1 MKLTKTF
8 EKFTKQHGLQVLEVS
23 CTVDNL
29 KQAEE
34 ISYNDFEIN
43 LYINHKFIAD
53 ISPVVDKTPIYT
65 DLIDSINWVEL
76 YNQMQTEVAEP
87 C

>member
-23 CTVDNL
+23 CNANTL
-29 KQAEE
+29 SEIEE

-53 ISPVVDKTPIYT
+53 LSPVIDKTPIYT
-65 DLIDSINWVEL
+65 ELIDSINWIEL
-76 YNQMQTEVAEP
+76 YKEQQTEVAIP